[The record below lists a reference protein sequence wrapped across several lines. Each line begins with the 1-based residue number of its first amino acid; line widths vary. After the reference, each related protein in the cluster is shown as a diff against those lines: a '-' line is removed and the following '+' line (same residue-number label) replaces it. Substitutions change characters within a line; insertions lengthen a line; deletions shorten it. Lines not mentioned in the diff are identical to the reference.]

1 MKRPTHHDIARLA
14 GTSQATV
21 SLVLNNRSSALRISE
36 QTRQNVLAAAREL
49 GYVPDLSARRLRHR
63 LGASTAPDLVLAVL
77 RPAGTAL
84 GNATHV
90 IEAAQ
95 AALAALPGG
104 PTAAQL
110 VLEEYEPGLLA
121 AHPGLVGGARFHG
134 GIVTG
139 MTPQDEAS
147 FAAGAGTVPLVAFQ
161 RRVAGRAYVDVDNV
175 RGGAQATR
183 HLLAQGRRRIVALS
197 YAFPASRAQQDRL
210 EGYRRALAGAGPG
223 HPPRTELA
231 ATPDPAAAAL
241 AAAQLLDDERPDAVL
256 ALSDALAV
264 GVMHAARAAGR
275 SIPED
280 LAVVGYDD
288 LPYAPF
294 LAPPLSSVRLPYGE
308 MGRAAV
314 EWLTAAVR
322 AQAPGLLQQ
331 VFQPQLVPRAS
342 SGAPLHPGRL
352 IHVVPG

>member
-1 MKRPTHHDIARLA
+1 M
-14 GTSQATV
+14 
-21 SLVLNNRSSALRISE
+21 
-36 QTRQNVLAAAREL
+36 LAAAREL

-84 GNATHV
+84 GNAAHV

-110 VLEEYEPGLLA
+110 VLEEYEPGRLA

-139 MTPQDEAS
+139 MTPQDEAA

-175 RGGAQATR
+175 RGGAQATQ

-197 YAFPASRAQQDRL
+197 YAFPPHARSRTAW
-210 EGYRRALAGAGPG
+210 RA
-223 HPPRTELA
+223 T
-231 ATPDPAAAAL
+231 
-241 AAAQLLDDERPDAVL
+241 
-256 ALSDALAV
+256 
-264 GVMHAARAAGR
+264 AGR
-275 SIPED
+275 WP
-280 LAVVGYDD
+280 
-288 LPYAPF
+288 
-294 LAPPLSSVRLPYGE
+294 
-308 MGRAAV
+308 
-314 EWLTAAVR
+314 
-322 AQAPGLLQQ
+322 APGLAI
-331 VFQPQLVPRAS
+331 PRGRS
-342 SGAPLHPGRL
+342 TPPPGTR
-352 IHVVPG
+352 PRRPSRRRSCWTTNTRTRCSPSRMPSPWG